1 MIQVKI
7 TLFTFFISILFSFCG
22 SVYAVTYQEVQEDPI
37 NLSLNLKYAK
47 EQRELGNTKNAMV
60 TLERLLLLYPNDL
73 DLTVYYLDLLIDLGS
88 VSKASEVVNQ
98 LLAKEIT
105 NQLLLEELQLIAND
119 LELQQKVP
127 SPLSINLTNT
137 INWGYESNTNSVST
151 HNKQYLG
158 NVLSDYPAGTVR
170 SDRTYGAN
178 LTLLT
183 SYTLSQQHLFSASAG
198 FNKTDQVRDN
208 NRMSNIHPFNISY
221 TFSQPRYSI
230 NNYASYSRTDN
241 FSSNN
246 SFQRAGGLSANFNIN
261 DRLSANA
268 GGSVSFT
275 KNNQTLNYSTAR
287 LSDSRSQQA
296 SLGTN
301 YSLTQNDL
309 LGASVSYNYKK
320 ARARYNGFIG
330 RSFQLSYRRNLPLDQ
345 SLSLG
350 FSRTANKY
358 HASDALYLST
368 KVRKDFANSTSLSVS
383 GPIMQSTWTYGLNF
397 NWNDTESNT
406 INYTTSGQTV
416 GLSLTKQFSLF

>member
-1 MIQVKI
+1 MIIKI
-7 TLFTFFISILFSFCG
+7 KIIFFSFFLALLVFFNNP
-22 SVYAVTYQEVQEDPI
+22 VYAVTYQEVQDDPI

-47 EQRELGNTKNAMV
+47 EQRSLGNTKNAMV

-88 VSKASEVVNQ
+88 VSKASEVVSQ
-98 LLAKEIT
+98 LLTKDIT
-105 NQLLLEELQLIAND
+105 NQLLLEELQLIASD

-127 SPLSINLTNT
+127 SPLSINLTST
-137 INWGYESNTNSVST
+137 INLGYESNTNSVST
-151 HNKQYLG
+151 HREQYLG
-158 NVLSDYPAGTVR
+158 NVLSDYPEGTVR

-183 SYTLSQQHLFSASAG
+183 SYTLSPQHLFSASVG

-208 NRMSNIHPFNISY
+208 NRMSNANPYNISY
-221 TFSQPRYSI
+221 TFTQPRYSI

-275 KNNQTLNYSTAR
+275 KNNQTEKYSTAR

-301 YSLTQNDL
+301 YSLTPNDH
-309 LGASVSYNYKK
+309 LGASLSYNYKK
-320 ARARYNGFIG
+320 ARARYNGLIG
-330 RSFQLSYRRNLPLDQ
+330 RSFRLSY
-345 SLSLG
+345 LSLI
-350 FSRTANKY
+350 
-358 HASDALYLST
+358 H
-368 KVRKDFANSTSLSVS
+368 
-383 GPIMQSTWTYGLNF
+383 I
-397 NWNDTESNT
+397 
-406 INYTTSGQTV
+406 
-416 GLSLTKQFSLF
+416 